1 MKQKQN
7 VNMKMNTKRNMIY
20 KSSLITLTAAMLL
33 IPATAFAGDTHSNQ
47 VFKLTNNKGEVV
59 YEQKPYEAS
68 RKSDNSRDDSLR
80 SSKSHSLA
88 NELLKKGEAALFYI
102 AEDNPERK
110 TNIERTSMNFKE
122 ATKLREQLKGQS
134 VKIMDTI
141 QQKYKFDSAS
151 VTYHPVLSDA
161 ERAKLTDQLEQQA
174 AQSDKGYAMQK
185 LKLTGKHWNLFSTYK
200 NGSSE
205 LLIQAFKT
213 NEKMTLYTPSS
224 ETGVKRELIKAGGT
238 EMLYSSYSVSKTQ
251 EVKITGQGITFVY
264 SIPDSEFH
272 IRYHIED
279 IGSKLS
285 KQELIKLTES
295 YVN

>member
-7 VNMKMNTKRNMIY
+7 ANMKMNTKRNMIY
-20 KSSLITLTAAMLL
+20 KSSLIALTAAMLL
-33 IPATAFAGDTHSNQ
+33 IPATAFAGGTPSDQ
-47 VFKLTNNKGEVV
+47 VFKLTNSKGEVV
-59 YEQKPYEAS
+59 YEEKPYDAS
-68 RKSDNSRDDSLR
+68 MKPYSREDVLR

-88 NELLKKGEAALFYI
+88 NELLKEGEAALFYI
-102 AEDNPERK
+102 AENNPERM
-110 TNIERTSMNFKE
+110 TNMERTSMSFKK

-134 VKIMDTI
+134 IKIMDSI

-151 VTYHPVLSDA
+151 VTYHPTLSDT

-174 AQSDKGYAMQK
+174 AQSGKGYAMQK

-205 LLIQAFKT
+205 LLIQVSKS
-213 NEKMTLYTPSS
+213 NEKMTLYRPSVK
-224 ETGVKRELIKAGGT
+224 TGVQRELIKAGGT
-238 EMLYSSYSVSKTQ
+238 EMLYSSYSESETQ
-251 EVKITGQGITFVY
+251 DFKSSGQGITFVH

-285 KQELIKLTES
+285 KQELIKLAES
-295 YVN
+295 YLK